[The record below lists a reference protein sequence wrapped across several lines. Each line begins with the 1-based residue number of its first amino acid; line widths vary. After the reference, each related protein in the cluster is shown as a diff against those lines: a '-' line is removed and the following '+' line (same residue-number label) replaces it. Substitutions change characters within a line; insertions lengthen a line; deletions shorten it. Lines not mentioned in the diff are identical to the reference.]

1 MNQKQQIGKVLSGG
15 STTGAK
21 LADKVKEML
30 GMQDDYE
37 ARVQK
42 RVQANKRAKEAKS
55 TLSFTL
61 PTERE

>member
-1 MNQKQQIGKVLSGG
+1 MNQKQQIGRVLSGG

-21 LADKVKEML
+21 LVDKVKEML

-42 RVQANKRAKEAKS
+42 RIEANKRAK
-55 TLSFTL
+55 
-61 PTERE
+61 